1 MPTLYRHT
9 ITAICKLSGPGA
21 ALHVVRV
28 AALSI
33 PFHYRARDLIADPP
47 VPAGPAQDC
56 EALCKD
62 VRGDNVHER
71 DEEREARAGVLPS

>member
-9 ITAICKLSGPGA
+9 VTAVCKLSGPGA
-21 ALHVVRV
+21 ALHVVCV

-33 PFHYRARDLIADPP
+33 PFHYRARDLVADPP
-47 VPAGPAQDC
+47 VPAGPAQDHK
-56 EALCKD
+56 ALCKD
-62 VRGDNVHER
+62 MCGDNVHER